1 MLEVEDDAAMKAI
14 IEKAH
19 EYGMVNRQDFFNIV
33 DESTEFLD
41 IPQWAVIAFKPME
54 AEKIDPITGEL
65 NLYGYEE
72 KCRWNGR
79 IDMFDF
85 FKKKTIEEKMDIIKT
100 SYEKQ
105 QESMVESKSP
115 GKKYIWV
122 EGFKGT
128 QENMCCTVTYPKMC
142 EFSINH
148 ERKTE
153 QYELNVPKILEGD
166 PAVGRNGFHFCKD
179 LDDVFRYYPF
189 DFHNRYFKVKAL
201 VKKEEYDNR
210 LFAALAA
217 KEIILYEEVFPEYE
231 EVKQDLKCT
240 SKRYHEPYQFTE
252 EDFNGAKEMGKEVYF
267 KNKFIGALVKLG
279 HSHLLSELVVE
290 QCSCDVAYMKHIIDV
305 ATALKDEGVS
315 RDTTAYI
322 LLGGIHEVK

>member
-1 MLEVEDDAAMKAI
+1 
-14 IEKAH
+14 
-19 EYGMVNRQDFFNIV
+19 
-33 DESTEFLD
+33 
-41 IPQWAVIAFKPME
+41 
-54 AEKIDPITGEL
+54 
-65 NLYGYEE
+65 
-72 KCRWNGR
+72 
-79 IDMFDF
+79 MFDF

-142 EFSINH
+142 GFSINH

>member
-1 MLEVEDDAAMKAI
+1 
-14 IEKAH
+14 
-19 EYGMVNRQDFFNIV
+19 
-33 DESTEFLD
+33 
-41 IPQWAVIAFKPME
+41 
-54 AEKIDPITGEL
+54 
-65 NLYGYEE
+65 
-72 KCRWNGR
+72 
-79 IDMFDF
+79 MFDF

-115 GKKYIWV
+115 GEKYIWV

-142 EFSINH
+142 GFSVNH

-201 VKKEEYDNR
+201 VKKEEYNDR
-210 LFAALAA
+210 LFVALAA

-231 EVKQDLKCT
+231 DVKQYLKCT
-240 SKRYHEPYQFTE
+240 SNRYHEPYQFTE
-252 EDFNGAKEMGKEVYF
+252 EDFNGAKEMSKEVYF
-267 KNKFIGALVKLG
+267 KNKFISALVKLG

-315 RDTTAYI
+315 RDMAAYI

>member
-1 MLEVEDDAAMKAI
+1 M
-14 IEKAH
+14 
-19 EYGMVNRQDFFNIV
+19 
-33 DESTEFLD
+33 
-41 IPQWAVIAFKPME
+41 
-54 AEKIDPITGEL
+54 GEL
-65 NLYGYEE
+65 ICL
-72 KCRWNGR
+72 
-79 IDMFDF
+79 IF

-217 KEIILYEEVFPEYE
+217 KEII
-231 EVKQDLKCT
+231 
-240 SKRYHEPYQFTE
+240 
-252 EDFNGAKEMGKEVYF
+252 
-267 KNKFIGALVKLG
+267 
-279 HSHLLSELVVE
+279 
-290 QCSCDVAYMKHIIDV
+290 
-305 ATALKDEGVS
+305 
-315 RDTTAYI
+315 
-322 LLGGIHEVK
+322 